1 MLTVIHAGMDF
12 ASYSRVLML
21 RFPLILNIPPANS
34 LRKLDSV
41 KKGYNFVP

>member
-1 MLTVIHAGMDF
+1 MLTVIHAGMDIG
-12 ASYSRVLML
+12 SCSCMLML
-21 RFPLILNIPPANS
+21 RFPLILNIPPANR